1 MRLLWNNQSVLLHRG
16 IGQLGVKIKFVGI
29 ILDPKINRAEIIIK
43 NVNEI
48 KFNAVTFQRDCLLNE
63 NLISASQ
70 MNNNIKEID
79 QKKLVSGSC
88 GLVVTLVSL
97 TWTIRAKETFE
108 YTLTA
113 KKIAIRRRVVNV
125 IKRFLEE
132 I

>member
-43 NVNEI
+43 NVHEI
-48 KFNAVTFQRDCLLNE
+48 KFNALTFQRDCLLNE

-79 QKKLVSGSC
+79 QKKIGFWILWSC
-88 GLVVTLVSL
+88 GHIGEFDLNN
-97 TWTIRAKETFE
+97 KG
-108 YTLTA
+108 
-113 KKIAIRRRVVNV
+113 
-125 IKRFLEE
+125 
-132 I
+132 